1 MQKYEQC
8 VLAPRESKEVSTSDY
23 LAAMRKRQL
32 VKITIV
38 SHCRDRR
45 RECPALQSI
54 IQPTT
59 QHTICKKK
67 IIQFVQFFHF

>member
-45 RECPALQSI
+45 RECPALQYNAAVI
-54 IQPTT
+54 L
-59 QHTICKKK
+59 CK
-67 IIQFVQFFHF
+67 QGSESDVS

>member
-45 RECPALQSI
+45 RECPALQYNAA
-54 IQPTT
+54 
-59 QHTICKKK
+59 
-67 IIQFVQFFHF
+67 VVL